1 MFAEHLCIKGPLVA
15 VPVSILGPKVQDI
28 KTFNFLKSKWSLC
41 SQDTIGY
48 PRRDPDLSLDSQ
60 PPIQTSSGAN
70 FVCAE
75 CDAVFSEEGPYIAR
89 YHLKEQHQLT
99 GASANKRLILP
110 DRLLVA
116 RCICSFTVWTDASHF
131 KQELRPHREGEHR
144 DTRTP
149 LNKLFSVE
157 CRVCD
162 FHLESLP
169 LSGSS
174 LSEHVASHSDEYH
187 PPLPAVA
194 VVVNSSLVSSGD
206 GFHGKAID
214 NDGPSRDRRRS
225 ANGDD
230 SKRSCPR
237 QASNGVSSRRP
248 SRQADDDYQTR
259 GLPQYHDKAE
269 PSRDRRKTVRLSSD
283 TNKKRN
289 KAEPSRD
296 RYKTVPDS
304 SDTNEKRNKAEPP
317 RDRRK
322 TVRDKS
328 DTNGKS
334 AQIAAT
340 VSMKNDIES
349 MFAVFY
355 EARSVCPALLEDLI
369 HAAVDISEGLRQP
382 TAVGSPD
389 QSRGE

>member
-28 KTFNFLKSKWSLC
+28 KSFNFLKSKWSLC
-41 SQDTIGY
+41 SQDTICY

-89 YHLKEQHQLT
+89 YHLMKQHQLT

-116 RCICSFTVWTDASHF
+116 RCICSFTMWTDASHF
-131 KQELRPHREGEHR
+131 KQELRPHRESEHR
-144 DTRTP
+144 DTRTS
-149 LNKLFSVE
+149 LSKLFSVE

-162 FHLESLP
+162 FHLVSLP

-194 VVVNSSLVSSGD
+194 VVVNSS
-206 GFHGKAID
+206 
-214 NDGPSRDRRRS
+214 
-225 ANGDD
+225 
-230 SKRSCPR
+230 
-237 QASNGVSSRRP
+237 Q
-248 SRQADDDYQTR
+248 
-259 GLPQYHDKAE
+259 
-269 PSRDRRKTVRLSSD
+269 PSRDRRKTVR
-283 TNKKRN
+283 
-289 KAEPSRD
+289 
-296 RYKTVPDS
+296 DS
-304 SDTNEKRNKAEPP
+304 
-317 RDRRK
+317 
-322 TVRDKS
+322 S

-349 MFAVFY
+349 MFALFY

-389 QSRGE
+389 RSRGE